1 MIQQY
6 HNNRYRYLDIK
17 KTSCMC
23 NCKKNKNKKLANIKE
38 KNIFIDAMKDDVDW
52 GILGLDKGKPSKN
65 SSSIRTQITYNCQ
78 I

>member
-38 KNIFIDAMKDDVDW
+38 KNIFIDAMNDDVD
-52 GILGLDKGKPSKN
+52 
-65 SSSIRTQITYNCQ
+65 
-78 I
+78 